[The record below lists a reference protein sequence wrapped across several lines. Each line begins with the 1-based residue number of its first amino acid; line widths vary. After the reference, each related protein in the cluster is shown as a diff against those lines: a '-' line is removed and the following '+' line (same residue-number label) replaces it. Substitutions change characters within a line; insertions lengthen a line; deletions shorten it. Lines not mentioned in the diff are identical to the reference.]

1 MKSQMMRTKMTARSP
16 REALLI
22 DDDYSHIYWF
32 DQVEGC
38 WVAYRRTDCVGEE
51 ELPWQVLGY
60 EA

>member
-1 MKSQMMRTKMTARSP
+1 MTTRMTTRSP